1 MRRERWIGANGVGR
15 VHIELEV
22 ANYSDMALAAGGAL
36 PKGKVRRLTIGGVVD
51 SGANKLVLPGKVV
64 KALGLPLVGK
74 VKVRYANGQTAI
86 RGVAEGVYVELL
98 GRHGTFR
105 AVVEPKR
112 ETALVGAIV
121 LEDFDLLVDC
131 PNERVVP
138 RDPKIE
144 VQEIE

>member
-1 MRRERWIGANGVGR
+1 
-15 VHIELEV
+15 
-22 ANYSDMALAAGGAL
+22 
-36 PKGKVRRLTIGGVVD
+36 
-51 SGANKLVLPGKVV
+51 
-64 KALGLPLVGK
+64 LPLTGK
-74 VKVRYANGQTAI
+74 VKVRDANGRTAI
-86 RGVAEGVYVELL
+86 REVAEGAYVELL

-131 PNERVVP
+131 PHKRVIP

-144 VQEIE
+144 VQEDSISARAGRCGPVECGSLTTG

>member
-1 MRRERWIGANGVGR
+1 MGR
-15 VHIELEV
+15 VNINLDV
-22 ANYSDMALAAGGAL
+22 ANNDDMALARRGAL
-36 PKGKVRRLTIGGVVD
+36 PKDQVRRRTIGAVVD

-64 KALGLPLVGK
+64 KELGLPLVGK
-74 VKVRYANGQTAI
+74 VKVRYANGRTAV
-86 RGVAEGVYVELL
+86 REVAEGAYVELL

-112 ETALVGAIV
+112 DTALVGAIV
-121 LEDFDLLVDC
+121 MEDFDLLMDC
-131 PNERVVP
+131 PNERVIP

>member
-1 MRRERWIGANGVGR
+1 MRRARWIGANGVGR
-15 VHIELEV
+15 VNINLDV
-22 ANYSDMALAAGGAL
+22 ANYSDMALADRGKLA
-36 PKGKVRRLTIGGVVD
+36 KDKVRRRTIGAVVD

-64 KALGLPLVGK
+64 KELGLPLVGK
-74 VKVRYANGQTAI
+74 VKVRYANGRTAI
-86 RGVAEGVYVELL
+86 REVAEGVYVELL

-121 LEDFDLLVDC
+121 MEDFDLLVDC
-131 PNERVVP
+131 PNERVIP

>member
-1 MRRERWIGANGVGR
+1 VRRRTIGA
-15 VHIELEV
+15 I
-22 ANYSDMALAAGGAL
+22 
-36 PKGKVRRLTIGGVVD
+36 VD

-64 KALGLPLVGK
+64 KELGLPLVGK
-74 VKVRYANGQTAI
+74 VKVRYANGRTAI
-86 RGVAEGVYVELL
+86 REVAEGVYVELR

-121 LEDFDLLVDC
+121 MEDFDLLVDC
-131 PNERVVP
+131 PNERVIH